1 MKRILLIMSQP
12 PGCSGVQGLIYAKL
26 LPYLES
32 RGWEF
37 HFAGPSPELISVLLE
52 PSSLPAERLHYTRKV
67 SPSRRF
73 SILKNRQKRNSLA
86 FFFFGLLQLAARWLE
101 RVLSHDQAAYLQR
114 GLSEVVQAAE
124 RRWNFDL
131 IAGKSPD
138 FSVLQLAGSLTAQLR
153 KPFVAMVVDPYG
165 FRDGPVFCPAE
176 PEKQKALLD
185 QSCGAMFMS
194 PLTRDFYIEADL
206 VSSEKAWAFTDSYP
220 MDSSLYQSGRSGL
233 PLLDALRL
241 VHLGMLPEWRPVEP
255 FLEALEAFDRQ
266 RTTATA
272 GFHLNLFGYLYPA
285 AHRQI
290 QASPCLASIVS
301 VSSAVPYEQSH
312 WLAEDADVQL
322 VVIGPRH
329 LDNQPS
335 KFFEYL
341 GHGKPVLVLGPP
353 GNPIEAIVQK
363 LGIGVYAD
371 VSSSQEI
378 LGALQSM
385 GQNHEV
391 FRSAYLSHREDI
403 QRYSAP
409 RVADHWC
416 HILES
421 MEAFSMSRPPAIS
434 SISGDG
440 ACCAGGSEG

>member
-12 PGCSGVQGLIYAKL
+12 PGCSGVQGLIYSKL
-26 LPYLES
+26 LPYLEA

-37 HFAGPSPELISVLLE
+37 HFAGPSPELVSVLLE
-52 PSSLPAERLHYTRKV
+52 PANLPAERLHYTRKV

-73 SILKNRQKRNSLA
+73 SILKNRYKRGTLA
-86 FFFFGLLQLAARWLE
+86 FFFFGILQLASRWLE
-101 RVLSHDQAAYLQR
+101 RIASHDEAAYLRR

-124 RRWNFDL
+124 QRWNFDL

-138 FSVLQLAGSLTAQLR
+138 FSTLELSGSLTARLR

-165 FRDGPVFCPAE
+165 YRDGPVFRPAE
-176 PEKQKALLD
+176 PQKQKALLD
-185 QSCGAMFMS
+185 QCCGAMFMS
-194 PLTRDFYIEADL
+194 PMTRGFYIEADL

-220 MDSSLYQSGRSGL
+220 MDDSLYQSGRSGL
-233 PLLDALRL
+233 SPSPALRL

-255 FLEALEAFDRQ
+255 FLEALEAFDRLS
-266 RTTATA
+266 TTAST
-272 GFHLNLFGYLYPA
+272 GFTVHIFGYLYPA
-285 AHRQI
+285 AQRQI
-290 QASPCLASIVS
+290 QASSYLDKIVK
-301 VSSAVPYEQSH
+301 VSKSVPYAMSH

-353 GNPIEAIVQK
+353 GNPIEAIVQE

-371 VSSSQEI
+371 VSSCAEI
-378 LGALQSM
+378 LRALQSLA
-385 GQNHEV
+385 QNYDS
-391 FRSAYLSHREDI
+391 FRSAFLNRRQDI

-409 RVADHWC
+409 RVAENWC
-416 HILES
+416 NILDA
-421 MEAFSMSRPPAIS
+421 MEAYSKFCPPTIV
-434 SISGDG
+434 SGTGDPVFRT
-440 ACCAGGSEG
+440 GGQVG